1 MEKTIV
7 ELFERHAKEW
17 TQNEKRK
24 QKAKML
30 KNERMKKNERIVKT

>member
-1 MEKTIV
+1 MGKNILD
-7 ELFERHAKEW
+7 LFERHAKEW
-17 TQNEKRK
+17 AQNEKRK